1 MPDEET
7 STPVINTSQPVNQTE
22 QFMKDHPAPQ
32 LSEKKQSHAGK
43 AIVVIVISQ
52 SPLIS
57 SLKFSIVMTR
67 TTPISVPEHQRAN
80 FTVPTK
86 SYPSTIKQAQSML
99 QNILNN

>member
-43 AIVVIVISQ
+43 AIVVIVII
-52 SPLIS
+52 LIIAGIIAIAAYLIPKILHS
-57 SLKFSIVMTR
+57 DDENDTD
-67 TTPISVPEHQRAN
+67 T
-80 FTVPTK
+80 
-86 SYPSTIKQAQSML
+86 STIKQAQSML